1 MSMHTQ
7 DPKQGIDE
15 KKVES
20 FVGVVLKV
28 LLGVTLFVLIGL
40 AIAANM

>member
-1 MSMHTQ
+1 MSMHSQ

-20 FVGVVLKV
+20 IMGIVLKV
-28 LLGVTLFVLIGL
+28 FLGVTLLVLIGL
-40 AIAANM
+40 AVAANL